1 MSRAVTVVMY
11 TDGCR
16 THFHLKST
24 YRLIYFASAIVGNL
38 GLDRRLQTGSK
49 QRMTL
54 KFDFV
59 KGVNKDAVSQSP
71 EAKRAYIGL
80 YVVSKL
86 YVVFLLGNI
95 LTISLMYPA
104 VIPLSCGEPM
114 LSSTRACSRNM
125 RSRWQAKTL
134 LLLTRHSY
142 TGFG

>member
-1 MSRAVTVVMY
+1 MVVMY
-11 TDGCR
+11 TDRCR

-49 QRMTL
+49 QRMAL

-59 KGVNKDAVSQSP
+59 KGVNKDTVSQSP

-86 YVVFLLGNI
+86 YVVFLLEHI
-95 LTISLMYPA
+95 LVLSLMYLA
-104 VIPLSCGEPM
+104 VIPLFCGEPM
-114 LSSTRACSRNM
+114 LSSIQTCLRNM
-125 RSRWQAKTL
+125 RSRWQAITL
-134 LLLTRHSY
+134 
-142 TGFG
+142 